1 MWAETSHI
9 EQNTQLHIW
18 QNTNHENSDII
29 LISSRRIELLHICI
43 KSNISQLCH
52 TARQTHAHNHLCSC
66 YQNKFKAAAQKKV
79 NLKHH
84 TVKCLFQ
91 ETTECCW
98 WSYSRW
104 FIKAQMETEGWSILQ
119 YFSTQKWIGL
129 LLFSNGALN

>member
-52 TARQTHAHNHLCSC
+52 TAEQTHAHGSNNHLCSY
-66 YQNKFKAAAQKKV
+66 YQNKFKAAAKKGES
-79 NLKHH
+79 K
-84 TVKCLFQ
+84 
-91 ETTECCW
+91 
-98 WSYSRW
+98 SPYSQT
-104 FIKAQMETEGWSILQ
+104 FISRINRVLLMELGDL
-119 YFSTQKWIGL
+119 
-129 LLFSNGALN
+129 